1 MNRKVVDTE
10 AFWQD
15 CVFEKQNIFQLSQR
29 YQISQSTVG
38 RKLDSILLPHIISS
52 SKNVVILMD
61 TTYSKY

>member
-10 AFWQD
+10 VFWQD
-15 CVFEKQNIFQLSQR
+15 YVFEKQPIFQLSQR